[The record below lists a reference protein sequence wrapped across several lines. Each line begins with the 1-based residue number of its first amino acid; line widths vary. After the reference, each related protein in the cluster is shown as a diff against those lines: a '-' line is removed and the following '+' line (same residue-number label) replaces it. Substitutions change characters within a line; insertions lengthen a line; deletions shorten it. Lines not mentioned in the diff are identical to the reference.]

1 MLWLF
6 VIMLVLFAIST
17 PIAWSMAI
25 AAAIYMVFGPGIPLQ
40 GLVQRMIGG
49 IDTFPLLA
57 IPFFILA
64 GNLMNTGGITDRLVR
79 FAKALVGHIRGGLA
93 HVVVVTNMIMAGM
106 SGSGVAD
113 AAGSGTV
120 LIPAMRR
127 VGYGVPF
134 AAAIVASAGT
144 IGPIIPPSIPM
155 IIYAMSV
162 ESVSIGGLFLSG
174 IVPGIL
180 MGLGMMAIAYV
191 QAVRYGFPAS
201 GERFTKKTFLPAL
214 IKVLPALFM
223 PVLILG
229 GILGGIFTATEAAAV
244 GVLYALCIGLFVT
257 RKLKWNDF
265 WSALLQ
271 SGKISS
277 MVFMVIATAMAV
289 GWMLTEAQ
297 MPQFI
302 SAKIK
307 AISANPLVFLL
318 LLNIF
323 LLLVGCVLEPA
334 SAMVMLMP
342 IISPIATAYGIHS
355 LHLGIVVVLNLTIG
369 LLTPPV
375 GTCLFVACGIAKL
388 PMEKVLRTMWP
399 HLAWQI
405 CVLFLITY
413 VPSVALTIPFWF
425 GMK

>member
-1 MLWLF
+1 MASLGISF
-6 VIMLVLFAIST
+6 VVLILMGIPVAFTLGLSAF
-17 PIAWSMAI
+17 
-25 AAAIYMVFGPGIPLQ
+25 VFGWSRGASTLMAIPLQ
-40 GLVQRMIGG
+40 MFAGVDNFVFM
-49 IDTFPLLA
+49 A
-57 IPFFILA
+57 IPLFMLA
-64 GNLMNTGGITDRLVR
+64 GELMVHTGILTELLDFNRALLGR
-79 FAKALVGHIRGGLA
+79 FRGSLA
-93 HVVVVTNMIMAGM
+93 HVTILGSMIFAGI
-106 SGSGVAD
+106 SGSAVAD
-113 AAGSGTV
+113 ASALGSL
-120 LIPAMRR
+120 LIPAMSRSYNNEF
-127 VGYGVPF
+127 GAGV
-134 AAAIVASAGT
+134 VAGAST

-201 GERFTKKTFLPAL
+201 GERFTKETFLPAL

-223 PVLILG
+223 PVVILG